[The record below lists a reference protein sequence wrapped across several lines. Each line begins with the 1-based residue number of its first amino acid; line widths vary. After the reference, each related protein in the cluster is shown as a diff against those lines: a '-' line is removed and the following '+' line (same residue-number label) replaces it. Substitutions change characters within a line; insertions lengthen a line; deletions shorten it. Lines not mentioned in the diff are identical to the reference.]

1 MTKSRLFIY
10 IIAGGYVAY
19 TGAGLVKSAVSQRPD
34 HYMPYLVIGLLFV
47 VIGAFFVIK
56 SFLKL
61 SRGEYAEAADRFD
74 EGRTDLA
81 EDSRTEELPKEVSK
95 KADKEPEREREQEGG
110 TDNEDRNGV

>member
-19 TGAGLVKSAVSQRPD
+19 TGAGLVKSAVSQF
-34 HYMPYLVIGLLFV
+34 G

>member
-1 MTKSRLFIY
+1 MQRRLQVCGRGAADRLECGVHGQLRAADV
-10 IIAGGYVAY
+10 AGGN
-19 TGAGLVKSAVSQRPD
+19 AGLRGREQAERRAATQVGR
-34 HYMPYLVIGLLFV
+34 VIV
-47 VIGAFFVIK
+47 VLHRHVGA
-56 SFLKL
+56 
-61 SRGEYAEAADRFD
+61 AADRFD